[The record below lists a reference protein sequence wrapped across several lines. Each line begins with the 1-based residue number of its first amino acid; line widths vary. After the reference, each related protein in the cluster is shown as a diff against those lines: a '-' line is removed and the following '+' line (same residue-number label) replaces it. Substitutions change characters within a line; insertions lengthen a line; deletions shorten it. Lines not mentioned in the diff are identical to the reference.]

1 MFVDYIYL
9 ENWKN
14 VKKALVELGKVNI
27 FVGDN
32 ASGKSAFMSG
42 IGYTL
47 NFKSLETSQED
58 YKMWLEEY
66 FRIYSQLRDKQ
77 NETIKLGT
85 TFKKTAS
92 RILKIEGDPEI
103 YTSSREINDKLRKR
117 INSEISD
124 WSSISTQGN
133 STAILDADNTE
144 SARKLK
150 QIFGINQLTDVSE
163 SFKADISSIDNQI
176 KNLKHEVDVLKE
188 VYYVLKEIP
197 ILPNIESIKQQFNTL
212 EVKLS
217 KINEYKKL
225 KESYDT
231 ALSNYENYIEKLNNL
246 NKNKEDVELK
256 ISNLTE
262 VKFNESEY
270 SELYDKYLNLKNK
283 KDNLEKAKKDY
294 SEKVESINTTT
305 ALVSKTE
312 KSLEDINKT
321 ISEIE
326 FDESKLIQLENEIL
340 ENRDSKTKIKLEISK
355 LTNDLELAKKGE
367 CPTCL
372 QSCDHLDVTEI
383 ESNITKHKEDLEN
396 LIKKQQDLIEDQK
409 NLKDKQKIIT
419 DKKTEATSLESNLN
433 IYKKNLLEKETELNK
448 LDKPS
453 DSIISEFDAIE
464 KDLETAKELKKDY
477 EAYLD
482 KLKELNREQV
492 LINNDLVKLNNNKL
506 DKPEPLT
513 VESDEDFDEELYKS
527 LQKEINIYEEKEK
540 QVAEIEAENK
550 EIQLLIDQKNEKL
563 ARKSNEILLL
573 QEELSQITETRRI
586 LDKQVTPFV
595 ISESQSVLIKKMNE
609 FILPIFPQIELG
621 IKEGTAS
628 FDFTFMDKK
637 VGFPSKLKVASGFQ
651 RQAISLSYR
660 VALTLISGVN
670 LFLGDEIDSD
680 SSVSN
685 SLKLYKRLMQ
695 QNFDQYFIATHKK
708 ETIEMLVNEY
718 DAKVF
723 EVDDGNIYH
732 NGVLLDGS
740 NFNLKN
746 MEIKK

>member
-321 ISEIE
+321 I
-326 FDESKLIQLENEIL
+326 L
-340 ENRDSKTKIKLEISK
+340 ENR
-355 LTNDLELAKKGE
+355 
-367 CPTCL
+367 
-372 QSCDHLDVTEI
+372 
-383 ESNITKHKEDLEN
+383 
-396 LIKKQQDLIEDQK
+396 
-409 NLKDKQKIIT
+409 
-419 DKKTEATSLESNLN
+419 
-433 IYKKNLLEKETELNK
+433 
-448 LDKPS
+448 
-453 DSIISEFDAIE
+453 
-464 KDLETAKELKKDY
+464 
-477 EAYLD
+477 
-482 KLKELNREQV
+482 
-492 LINNDLVKLNNNKL
+492 
-506 DKPEPLT
+506 
-513 VESDEDFDEELYKS
+513 
-527 LQKEINIYEEKEK
+527 
-540 QVAEIEAENK
+540 
-550 EIQLLIDQKNEKL
+550 
-563 ARKSNEILLL
+563 
-573 QEELSQITETRRI
+573 LS
-586 LDKQVTPFV
+586 
-595 ISESQSVLIKKMNE
+595 
-609 FILPIFPQIELG
+609 
-621 IKEGTAS
+621 
-628 FDFTFMDKK
+628 
-637 VGFPSKLKVASGFQ
+637 
-651 RQAISLSYR
+651 
-660 VALTLISGVN
+660 
-670 LFLGDEIDSD
+670 
-680 SSVSN
+680 
-685 SLKLYKRLMQ
+685 
-695 QNFDQYFIATHKK
+695 
-708 ETIEMLVNEY
+708 
-718 DAKVF
+718 
-723 EVDDGNIYH
+723 
-732 NGVLLDGS
+732 
-740 NFNLKN
+740 
-746 MEIKK
+746 